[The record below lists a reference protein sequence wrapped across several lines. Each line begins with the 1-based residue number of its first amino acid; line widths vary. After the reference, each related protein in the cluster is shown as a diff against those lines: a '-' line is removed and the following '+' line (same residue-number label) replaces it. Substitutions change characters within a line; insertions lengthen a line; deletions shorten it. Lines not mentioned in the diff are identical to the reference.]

1 LGYWFWFFYCFLDD
15 FRSENLNPTQI
26 IQNLIKFGFMVIIF
40 LIFSYFNIVKSKKK
54 YIYYYAS
61 KVVYYDK
68 NFKETDSEIL
78 SDKCKTIKA
87 NWFLNTVFTTIFG
100 KIFLAIFL
108 IINFLNNTFIMSLI
122 GILLLMFVLLI
133 SEFLEII
140 VFMAIYK
147 QSNKSLKN
155 FWKYFPKF
163 QLNIEQQEE
172 IHWSDYNRCN
182 ERLYSIPL
190 FLFNKHD
197 FNIARDYI
205 LAIFHIDI
213 SKNLIEQQEFK
224 KFL

>member
-1 LGYWFWFFYCFLDD
+1 
-15 FRSENLNPTQI
+15 
-26 IQNLIKFGFMVIIF
+26 
-40 LIFSYFNIVKSKKK
+40 
-54 YIYYYAS
+54 
-61 KVVYYDK
+61 
-68 NFKETDSEIL
+68 
-78 SDKCKTIKA
+78 
-87 NWFLNTVFTTIFG
+87 
-100 KIFLAIFL
+100 
-108 IINFLNNTFIMSLI
+108 
-122 GILLLMFVLLI
+122 MFELLI

-172 IHWSDYNRCN
+172 IHWSDYARCN

-190 FLFNKHD
+190 FLFNKYD
-197 FNIARDYI
+197 FNKARDYR